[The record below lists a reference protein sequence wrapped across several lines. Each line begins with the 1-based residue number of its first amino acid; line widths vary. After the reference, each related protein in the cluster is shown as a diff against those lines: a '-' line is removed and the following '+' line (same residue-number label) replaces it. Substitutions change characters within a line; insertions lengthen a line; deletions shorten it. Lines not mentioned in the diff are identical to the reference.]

1 MLLKF
6 GFHVT
11 YWAIKCKI
19 DVSLLKLCSEK
30 IVLKTGGRGGFENN
44 ENSKIPP
51 QHKSVIVSERF
62 FNSKVLGQYELPHFK
77 EFLMS
82 ADQ

>member
-1 MLLKF
+1 M
-6 GFHVT
+6 
-11 YWAIKCKI
+11 
-19 DVSLLKLCSEK
+19 K
-30 IVLKTGGRGGFENN
+30 IVKN
-44 ENSKIPP
+44 PP